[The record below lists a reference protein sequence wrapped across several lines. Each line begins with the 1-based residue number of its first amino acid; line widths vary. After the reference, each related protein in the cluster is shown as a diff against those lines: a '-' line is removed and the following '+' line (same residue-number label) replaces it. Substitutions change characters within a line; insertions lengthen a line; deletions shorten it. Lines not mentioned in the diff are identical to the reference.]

1 MAIVN
6 WVAANPMD
14 GAVIE
19 GSGGARKIR
28 FGGKG
33 KGKSGGYRVITFY
46 SGPEIPIFLLNLFA
60 KNQKAT
66 LSKKEREVL
75 KSLLA
80 GVVTAYS
87 RKGKGK

>member
-1 MAIVN
+1 MESAI
-6 WVAANPMD
+6 AADPD
-14 GAVIE
+14 AHPIVP
-19 GSGGARKIR
+19 STGGVRKARWGR
-28 FGGKG
+28 EG